1 MSDEVNCAVY
11 SLQLHH
17 QYGHSRALHSIQN
30 HQKPGKNI
38 TRLQAPA
45 TWGQGWHQPEQIF
58 YGVWWWRNPRIPG
71 YWQQNNIQPQLVAG
85 AVLRLALGKW
95 GVHVHTPL
103 LYRTSL
109 AHSLLTGYDTT
120 YMLIYSFH
128 SVCLWFS
135 ATLCSQ
141 DATSGDTSPLYRVTI
156 TVPIRPIM
164 NWGWQAHGWHGVAP
178 AHGWFINNTNIST
191 W

>member
-17 QYGHSRALHSIQN
+17 QYGHSRALTAFKIIKSLAKILLVCK
-30 HQKPGKNI
+30 HQQPGDKDDTNQSKYF
-38 TRLQAPA
+38 TVYDDGGTLGFLV
-45 TWGQGWHQPEQIF
+45 TD
-58 YGVWWWRNPRIPG
+58 
-71 YWQQNNIQPQLVAG
+71 NNIQPQLVAG

-120 YMLIYSFH
+120 
-128 SVCLWFS
+128 
-135 ATLCSQ
+135 
-141 DATSGDTSPLYRVTI
+141 
-156 TVPIRPIM
+156 
-164 NWGWQAHGWHGVAP
+164 
-178 AHGWFINNTNIST
+178 
-191 W
+191 